1 MSVFET
7 LNAIDVNE
15 HIERKGNL
23 SYLSWAWAWAEL
35 KKCYPDA
42 QSVVY
47 ETPEGMNYWTDG
59 RTAWVKTGVIVEGLE
74 HIEYLPVMD
83 YKNKSI
89 PVEKITSMDVN
100 KTIQR
105 SITKAIARHGLGL
118 YIYAGEDLP
127 EETKEEKSNSS
138 RARQNT
144 QATEPS
150 TPNTDEI
157 TQRRIQAKI
166 LAINEVCKAHKT
178 TPEKI
183 CTANGVEWNEK
194 DEDLLDQLGRTFINW
209 GWQ

>member
-23 SYLSWAWAWAEL
+23 TYLSWVWAWAEL
-35 KKCYPDA
+35 KKRYPDA
-42 QSVVY
+42 RSVVY

-74 HIEYLPVMD
+74 HIEYLPIMD

-127 EETKEEKSNSS
+127 EETKEEKSSSS
-138 RARQNT
+138 RARQNA
-144 QATEPS
+144 QAAEPS
-150 TPNTDEI
+150 ATNADEI
-157 TQRRIQAKI
+157 TQRRMQAKI
-166 LAINEVCKAHKT
+166 LAINAVCKAHNT
-178 TPEKI
+178 TAEKI
-183 CTANGVEWNEK
+183 CTANGVEWDEKNEN
-194 DEDLLDQLGRTFINW
+194 LLDQLGRTFINW